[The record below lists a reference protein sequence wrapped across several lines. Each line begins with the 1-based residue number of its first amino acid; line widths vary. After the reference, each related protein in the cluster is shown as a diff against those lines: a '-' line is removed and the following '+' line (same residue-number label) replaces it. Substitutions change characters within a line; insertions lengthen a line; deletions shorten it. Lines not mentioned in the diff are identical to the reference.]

1 MNRHLIRILSPR
13 YFSTL
18 PVVNHKF
25 LLSGKRWEVSR
36 GLLAPHA
43 DSAVLVHFGDTAVLA
58 ALFAETQQNT
68 STQTNGIPFTIDYS
82 EKQHISTDP
91 SQNFYLRSGRHF
103 EKFALISRS
112 IDRTLRPI
120 LPPLAYPLNLSCV
133 LLASDG
139 THDPEIAAIN
149 AASAALSL
157 TSTPGMPTCAAVR
170 IGRVHRSWVINPNR
184 AELRESSANYIVSC
198 TREGISMIQGHSN
211 ELPMSLFCEMLTV
224 AQEKC
229 AQMIKHLDVLK
240 AATNPSFSLAPL
252 TSELPD
258 EELYYELKEIYFEG
272 IKAILS
278 APLSK
283 LQRSKQSIQ
292 ITNQLKAKA
301 TEMCPGITASALEQ
315 IRTEMHR
322 EAIRENILVRDVRPG
337 ARGCEEIRDLSAS
350 LGPLKAAHG
359 SAIFQRG
366 ETQILSSLS
375 LLPPF
380 FSFDL
385 DKETE
390 VVNNCSVD
398 NFCLRYSNPD
408 YAVRESR
415 SRGMP
420 NRRELGHSR
429 LAESAFLHLLPDSF
443 PFSLNIFC
451 DVQSS
456 SGSSS
461 MTSICAASLAMLEGG
476 VPLKSVAAGV
486 ATGLI
491 LGKRDSIDSY
501 SILSDIQG
509 IEDALGNMDF
519 KVGGTRKGI
528 TACQLDIKEFH
539 GIPMHL
545 MRRCLERSWEDR
557 HKILDFMDG
566 IISIHRPSS
575 KNNTPVSSVVTSKS
589 KQGVSSPGLM
599 FKVRKLQE
607 TLGVSTY
614 VLSPSQLYLYGGS
627 SRTHSEALK
636 LIHSL
641 LEKQD
646 IPQLEFG
653 ALYRSRVVEV
663 RPYGLLVQLY
673 PNQEE
678 PALVHTSQLH
688 PAGIL
693 ASALAFKVDDVI
705 IVKYFGMEPFSGRL
719 RVSRKAAMCPYE
731 KEPIQLM

>member
-1 MNRHLIRILSPR
+1 MNFIRLFSPR
-13 YFSTL
+13 HFSTQ

-25 LLSGKRWEVSR
+25 LLSGKRWEISR

-43 DSAVLVHFGDTAVLA
+43 DSAALVHFGDTAVLA
-58 ALFAETQQNT
+58 AFFADTQQN
-68 STQTNGIPFTIDYS
+68 SSNQLNGIQFTTDYS

-91 SQNFYLRSGRHF
+91 SHNFYLRSARHF

-112 IDRTLRPI
+112 IDRTVRPI
-120 LPPLAYPLNLSCV
+120 LPPLAYPLNLTCV

-139 THDPEIAAIN
+139 IHDPEIAAIN

-170 IGRVHRSWVINPNR
+170 IGRVHRSWVVNPSR
-184 AELRESSANYIVSC
+184 RELSESDANYIVSC
-198 TREGISMIQGHSN
+198 TKEGISMVQGHSS
-211 ELPMSLFCEMLTV
+211 ELSLSLFCEMLTI
-224 AQEKC
+224 AQEQC
-229 AQMIKHLDVLK
+229 AQIINHLDVLK
-240 AATNPSFSLAPL
+240 AVTNPTFSISSPS
-252 TSELPD
+252 TELPTD
-258 EELYYELKEIYFEG
+258 TLYSQLKDTYFEI
-272 IKAILS
+272 IKVFLS

-292 ITNQLKAKA
+292 VSNQVKASAIELSPNISFSAVEQLK
-301 TEMCPGITASALEQ
+301 TDL
-315 IRTEMHR
+315 HR
-322 EAIRENILVRDVRPG
+322 EAIRENIMERNVRPG
-337 ARGCEEIRDLSAS
+337 SRGCEEIRELSAN

-375 LLPPF
+375 LLPPV

-385 DKETE
+385 ATETE
-390 VVNNCSVD
+390 VVDTCSVE
-398 NFCLRYSNPD
+398 NFYLRYSNPD
-408 YAVRESR
+408 YAVREAK

-429 LAESAFLHLLPDSF
+429 LAESAFLHLLPNSF
-443 PFSLNIFC
+443 PFSLNLFC

-461 MTSICAASLAMLEGG
+461 MTSICAASLAMRDGG
-476 VPLKSVAAGV
+476 VPLRSLAAGV

-491 LGKRDSIDSY
+491 LEKTNSFDSY

-519 KVGGTRKGI
+519 KVGGTRNGI

-539 GIPMHL
+539 GIPMDI

-557 HKILDFMDG
+557 HNILDFMDG
-566 IISIHRPSS
+566 IISTHKPSP
-575 KNNTPVSSVVTSKS
+575 KLNTPVSSVIT
-589 KQGVSSPGLM
+589 KQGLTSPGLM

-607 TLGVSTY
+607 ILGVTTY
-614 VLSPSQLYLYGGS
+614 ALSPSQLYLYGES
-627 SRTHSEALK
+627 SQKHSEALT

-641 LEKQD
+641 LEKQGS
-646 IPQLEFG
+646 PQLEFG
-653 ALYRSRVVEV
+653 ALYRCRVVEV

-678 PALVHTSQLH
+678 PTLVHTSQLH

-693 ASALAFKVDDVI
+693 ASSMGFKVDDII
-705 IVKYFGMEPFSGRL
+705 IVKYFGIEPISGRH

-731 KEPIQLM
+731 KEPIQLL